1 MKKKQHTAGR
11 RAFLKGSVKTLVAAP
26 LALTSKPA
34 TAAEEEKLP
43 EENGE
48 PLPGD
53 PGYRDP
59 DTYGSLA
66 D

>member
-1 MKKKQHTAGR
+1 MKTKQNRAGR
-11 RAFLKGSVKTLVAAP
+11 RAFLKGSVQTLVAAP
-26 LALTSKPA
+26 LAIAQTPV
-34 TAAEEEKLP
+34 AASLDERLP
-43 EENGE
+43 EEGAE
-48 PLPGD
+48 PLPGE

>member
-1 MKKKQHTAGR
+1 MKTKQNNAGR
-11 RAFLKGSVKTLVAAP
+11 RAFLKGSVQTLVVAP
-26 LALTSKPA
+26 LAIASTPV
-34 TAAEEEKLP
+34 AASLDGRLP
-43 EENGE
+43 EEGAE
-48 PLPGD
+48 PLPGE